1 MPDSES
7 PLHSPAPVTPAE
19 ARRDAFVL
27 LAVSL
32 QKFNL
37 GRIVITS
44 NADALLPPE
53 DVKTGL
59 LRHQRCDWGDVCAE
73 DRKVNERGVL
83 EQGMILSVYQSGNGV
98 KFWIITDPGHEVTTV
113 LLPDDY

>member
-7 PLHSPAPVTPAE
+7 PSHSSPPTTLSAAAT
-19 ARRDAFVL
+19 DSFVL

-44 NADALLPPE
+44 NADAILPQA

-59 LRHQRCDWGDVCAE
+59 LRHQRCDWGDVCTE